1 MSEHN
6 DGGPAF
12 PRPVSERWEEEEW
25 QADAAQD
32 GMTLWDFYAGQALVG
47 MVAHNS
53 NPPSVNLVAM
63 DCADFA
69 DAMLAVRAE
78 RRRGTE

>member
-1 MSEHN
+1 MSEQN

-12 PRPVSERWEEEEW
+12 PAMTISESVGR
-25 QADAAQD
+25 A
-32 GMTLWDFYAGQALVG
+32 GMTLWDFYAGQALIG

>member
-1 MSEHN
+1 MSEKN

-12 PRPVSERWEEEEW
+12 PAMTITESAGR
-25 QADAAQD
+25 A

-47 MVAHNS
+47 MVSHNS